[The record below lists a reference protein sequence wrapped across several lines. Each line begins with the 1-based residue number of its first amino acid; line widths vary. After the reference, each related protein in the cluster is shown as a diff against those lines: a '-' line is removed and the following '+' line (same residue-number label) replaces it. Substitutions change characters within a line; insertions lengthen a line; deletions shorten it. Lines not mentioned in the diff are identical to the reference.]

1 MKYLIRIFNEHMDY
15 LEVYLRYLIKLHK
28 TKILIYK
35 FIYFYI
41 SYINLKNIKRYNNIE
56 LLIINNMVNFFI

>member
-1 MKYLIRIFNEHMDY
+1 MDY